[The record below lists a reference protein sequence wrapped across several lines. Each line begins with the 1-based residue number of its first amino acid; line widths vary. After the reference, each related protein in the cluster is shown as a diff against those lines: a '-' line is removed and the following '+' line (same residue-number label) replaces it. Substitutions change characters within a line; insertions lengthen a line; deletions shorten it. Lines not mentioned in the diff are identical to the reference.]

1 MWNGNEFRETTD
13 FDITHIVDRIG
24 TGDAFAGG
32 LIYGLLNFDDYRAME
47 FGAAASALKHTYEG
61 DVTFSSVNE
70 VMNILEGNTSGRFYR

>member
-1 MWNGNEFRETTD
+1 
-13 FDITHIVDRIG
+13 
-24 TGDAFAGG
+24 
-32 LIYGLLNFDDYRAME
+32 ME